1 MVLAFYPEERGLA
14 GLNSIGSTLPV
25 GYCPR
30 ETLDLSS
37 IALLPE
43 LPCLASAE
51 AGKKE
56 VFDLKLLVPLPS
68 C

>member
-25 GYCPR
+25 LYCPR
-30 ETLDLSS
+30 ETLDLS

-43 LPCLASAE
+43 LPCLASAV